1 MRIFYFLGFFLFLS
15 ALHAQKHDY
24 IWLFSDVEDGSLPG
38 GEASRLDFSRRPP
51 GIMPFQAPIIFDG
64 TSAMISDAEGQLLFY
79 SNGCRI
85 INAAHQLMENGD
97 SLNPGQDFNIWCDT
111 SIYSAYPAGTQ
122 SGMILPDP
130 GDDQVYHF
138 FHKKTI
144 LVSEPSLA
152 VFTTELFRTTVDL
165 RFNDGLG
172 KVTEKNIPVLSD
184 TLSYGELTAVKH
196 ANGRDWWIICAQW
209 HSNEYYTIRLSDG
222 GMDTIFLQT
231 IGKPATGYGG
241 QTVFSPDGRYFAR
254 YETQDD
260 LFLFDFDRSTGLL
273 SNFQFIP
280 VEDEEDDL
288 NGAGLAFSPS
298 SRFLY
303 ASYQNFIYQF
313 DLQAAD
319 VAASR
324 TIVAEWDGFVDFY
337 TTQFRRAQLGP
348 DCKIYV
354 FARAGQ
360 YIHLIHEPDV
370 AGPACRVE
378 QRAVELP
385 WDYFRA
391 APLFPHY
398 RLGPLEDPGE
408 PCSPVTSVQEVV
420 VPGGGDFRILPN
432 PASGQIT
439 LEMEEGGLRPEQM
452 ILYDATGRAVH
463 TYDGRLLSSQS
474 TLPLPALPSGLYWV
488 QVRTQDQQVF
498 SRSLVIQR

>member
-1 MRIFYFLGFFLFLS
+1 MRIFYFLGFFLSLS

-24 IWLFSDVEDGSLPG
+24 NWLFCLNQDGGIPDS
-38 GEASRLDFSRRPP
+38 EASRLDFSRRPP
-51 GIMPFQAPIIFDG
+51 GITPFQAPISFDG
-64 TSAMISDAEGQLLFY
+64 TTAMISDAEGQLLFY

-97 SLNPGQDFNIWCDT
+97 SLNPGQIFDGWCDT
-111 SIYSAYPAGTQ
+111 ALLIPAYPAGTQ
-122 SGMILPDP
+122 SGMVLPDP

-138 FHKKTI
+138 FHNKII

-184 TLSYGELTAVKH
+184 TLSAAELTAVKH

-231 IGKPATGYGG
+231 IGKPATRYGG
-241 QTVFSPDGRYFAR
+241 QTVFSPDGSLYAR
-254 YETQDD
+254 YSVDDD
-260 LFLFDFDRSTGLL
+260 LFLYDFDRSTGLL

-288 NGAGLAFSPS
+288 GGAGLAFSPS

-313 DLQAAD
+313 DLQAAN

-354 FARAGQ
+354 FTGSGQ
-360 YIHLIHEPDV
+360 YIHVIHEPDV
-370 AGPACRVE
+370 AGAACRVE

-439 LEMEEGGLRPEQM
+439 LEVEGGLRPEQM

-498 SRSLVIQR
+498 SRSLVIQQ